1 MNGFAHIF
9 LNFAI
14 LSLILPNAKLFL
26 IPIIIFSV
34 IVDLDHILGYIS
46 EYREKKKD
54 RVIENLGPHTL
65 KETMLVRSIIQEPIG
80 IFILC
85 ILIYVFY
92 LIDVVKPIIALIA
105 ILCLVLHWT
114 LDFLTNITLPFRPF
128 NMKVV
133 NLFFKTKKSW
143 IIKEFVLTFIF
154 AILFGLAYF
163 VF

>member
-1 MNGFAHIF
+1 MPLSRYGFRQAGEVSQ
-9 LNFAI
+9 L
-14 LSLILPNAKLFL
+14 
-26 IPIIIFSV
+26 
-34 IVDLDHILGYIS
+34 
-46 EYREKKKD
+46 EK
-54 RVIENLGPHTL
+54 GAPA
-65 KETMLVRSIIQEPIG
+65 IG